1 MKTQTVPDRPALPWW
16 RVGMVWLVL
25 AGPVAVIAA
34 GIATAVIAVN
44 SADTVVRVPPQAA
57 GAYEPA
63 QKARN
68 HAATPQ
74 QPR

>member
-1 MKTQTVPDRPALPWW
+1 MKTETDRDRPALPWW
-16 RVGMVWLVL
+16 RIGTVWLVL

-34 GIATAVIAVN
+34 GIATAVIAVHG
-44 SADTVVRVPPQAA
+44 ADTVVRVPQQAG

-68 HAATPQ
+68 HAAAPQ
-74 QPR
+74 R

>member
-1 MKTQTVPDRPALPWW
+1 MKTDTAPDRPALPWW

-34 GIATAVIAVN
+34 GLATAVIAVR
-44 SADTVVRVPPQAA
+44 SADTVVRVPQQAV

-68 HAATPQ
+68 HAAAPQ
-74 QPR
+74 R